1 MELRKKMKIENRG
14 TRGNYNKSKSNPNR
28 RIQTVVGSYVEV
40 INKRR
45 KKGRP
50 TGNLV
55 RRLVEILRDYDG

>member
-1 MELRKKMKIENRG
+1 MELRKKMKNDLR
-14 TRGNYNKSKSNPNR
+14 NYKKSKSNPNL
-28 RIQTVVGSYVEV
+28 RIQTIVGSYVEV

-55 RRLVEILRDYDG
+55 RRLVELLRDYED